1 MLTKEEINTK
11 LSTQMS
17 RLKYFREL
25 TNVTIDKICR
35 DTGINRNTYM
45 KLERKPI
52 HSHPVKYYMLLAEYY
67 GTSLDYIIG
76 NNVRPTQMTNYMT
89 KRMLDEMRDKRA
101 AYQRITENLNDENEL
116 PISDLDDQMRECLTI
131 TDSKFRQLK
140 DDMTSIP
147 KSILIKFAKKSYP
160 YNLLESIIGSEAL
173 VINFTTT
180 NHLLDDMD
188 KLLDNYLDERESLIL
203 RLRFINGMTL
213 EKIAEILDITRERVR
228 QLESKA
234 IRKLQHVINTQ
245 KLLQSSSIQENEQ
258 EIEKQKRTI
267 AVLESQIH
275 YLKSQIKQEVGYEP
289 LTITNSIIQLG
300 LINRNYNKLSMSG
313 IQTVEELL
321 NSILT
326 DEIHSLKS
334 MGMNSVNDILYRLHK
349 MNYLES
355 FPNDETILNNKFS
368 ENIKKL
374 NIIKEEIKTKYGLGD

>member
-180 NHLLDDMD
+180 NHLLDDTGH
-188 KLLDNYLDERESLIL
+188 N
-203 RLRFINGMTL
+203 
-213 EKIAEILDITRERVR
+213 
-228 QLESKA
+228 Q
-234 IRKLQHVINTQ
+234 
-245 KLLQSSSIQENEQ
+245 
-258 EIEKQKRTI
+258 
-267 AVLESQIH
+267 
-275 YLKSQIKQEVGYEP
+275 
-289 LTITNSIIQLG
+289 
-300 LINRNYNKLSMSG
+300 
-313 IQTVEELL
+313 
-321 NSILT
+321 
-326 DEIHSLKS
+326 
-334 MGMNSVNDILYRLHK
+334 
-349 MNYLES
+349 
-355 FPNDETILNNKFS
+355 
-368 ENIKKL
+368 
-374 NIIKEEIKTKYGLGD
+374 

>member
-1 MLTKEEINTK
+1 
-11 LSTQMS
+11 
-17 RLKYFREL
+17 
-25 TNVTIDKICR
+25 
-35 DTGINRNTYM
+35 
-45 KLERKPI
+45 
-52 HSHPVKYYMLLAEYY
+52 
-67 GTSLDYIIG
+67 
-76 NNVRPTQMTNYMT
+76 
-89 KRMLDEMRDKRA
+89 MLDEMRDKRA

-289 LTITNSIIQLG
+289 LAITNSIIQLG